1 MMTTNHKA
9 TAKTLVT
16 GASITNVSSTNT
28 FAGPPPDAS
37 DVPAIA
43 QWFLDAPGLAPRDHI
58 DGGAEC
64 DYQDGVQCI
73 VRGERDNY
81 SELDDRARELRAALQ
96 LPSAARDLG
105 YTYVRARGSITDL
118 SPDKEGRP
126 RKSFNLIFRI
136 RE

>member
-1 MMTTNHKA
+1 MTTNHKA
-9 TAKTLVT
+9 SAKTIVT

-37 DVPAIA
+37 DVPAIV
-43 QWFLDAPGLAPRDHI
+43 QWFLDGPGLAPRDYFN
-58 DGGAEC
+58 GGAES
-64 DYQDGVQCI
+64 DYQDGIQCI

-81 SELDDRARELRAALQ
+81 SELDTRARALRAALH
-96 LPSAARDLG
+96 LSSAARDLG
-105 YTYVRARGSITDL
+105 YTYVRARGSIIDL